1 MSWTNKLISISILS
15 VLAVKVWATSASL
28 PERQEVY
35 STDLVY
41 KFEVWPPEKL
51 TIRDA
56 MDMHIGDYVALT
68 GRNPDRPPAF
78 FHPVGKLYAKLKG
91 NYVLIWQRVLE
102 NAVSPGRVLLAP
114 TKTGVRVITL
124 NDFFL
129 FRDSTDSVV
138 IYDEGGKTVARLPLS
153 RLVSERELDAAYS
166 QSDSIDLL
174 QNVSVHGDTLE
185 IRLRSNSVA
194 ISLTDGSI
202 RKSMSEAK
210 PRTEANVPSP
220 GN

>member
-1 MSWTNKLISISILS
+1 MSWTNKLISISIS
-15 VLAVKVWATSASL
+15 SILAVNVWATSASL

-35 STDLVY
+35 STDGVY

-56 MDMHIGDYVALT
+56 MDIHIGDYVALT
-68 GRNPDRPPAF
+68 ARNPDRPPASF
-78 FHPVGKLYAKLKG
+78 LPIGKLYAKLTG

-102 NAVSPGRVLLAP
+102 NAISPGRVLLAS
-114 TKTGVRVITL
+114 TKTGIRVITL

-153 RLVSERELDAAYS
+153 RLVSEGELGAAYS
-166 QSDSIDLL
+166 RSDSVDLL
-174 QNVSVHGDTLE
+174 QNVSVRGDTLE
-185 IRLRSNSVA
+185 IRLQSSSVV
-194 ISLTDGSI
+194 IGLTDGSI
-202 RKSMSEAK
+202 RKS
-210 PRTEANVPSP
+210 R
-220 GN
+220 